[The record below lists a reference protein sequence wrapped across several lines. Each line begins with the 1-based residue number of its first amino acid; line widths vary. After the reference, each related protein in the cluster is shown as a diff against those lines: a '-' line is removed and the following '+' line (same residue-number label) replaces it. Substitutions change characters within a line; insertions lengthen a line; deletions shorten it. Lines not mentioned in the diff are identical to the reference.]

1 MSKHMMQVDQTI
13 DQTPVPVEEKRT
25 VSGGARIKDLAERLG
40 AFWGLIVLCV
50 LLSIASPHF
59 LTASNLLTVALQVSV
74 VGVIAVGMTL
84 VIITAG
90 IDLSV
95 GSVVGL
101 SGVIAAMLM
110 VNNNMNP
117 VLASAIALVA
127 SLAIGVVNGLL
138 ITLGGLPPFIATLG
152 MLGAARGLAYILTN
166 GTQIFGMPASF
177 IALGSGTFG
186 PVPIAIIVLVIVALA
201 GHVVLSRTRLGA
213 YAYAIGSNPDAARL
227 SGVDVRKYLILVY
240 ALCGLLAGLGGL
252 VLAGRISI
260 GAPASGL
267 GYELDVIAACVI
279 GGTSLFGG
287 EGTILGTIIGTFLIG
302 IVRNGSDLLNVSNFY
317 QQVIIGVIIWIAV
330 MYDRIRARRSASAT
344 GT

>member
-1 MSKHMMQVDQTI
+1 
-13 DQTPVPVEEKRT
+13 
-25 VSGGARIKDLAERLG
+25 
-40 AFWGLIVLCV
+40 
-50 LLSIASPHF
+50 
-59 LTASNLLTVALQVSV
+59 
-74 VGVIAVGMTL
+74 MTL
-84 VIITAG
+84 VIVTAG

-95 GSVVGL
+95 GSVVGV
-101 SGVIAAMLM
+101 SGVIAALLM

-117 VLASAIALVA
+117 VLASAIALVV

-138 ITLGGLPPFIATLG
+138 ITLGSLPPFIATLG
-152 MLGAARGLAYILTN
+152 MLGAARGIAYILTN

-177 IALGSGTFG
+177 IALGSGLVG
-186 PVPIAIIVLVIVALA
+186 PLPIPVIVLALVALA
-201 GHVVLSRTRLGA
+201 GHVILSRTRLGA
-213 YAYAIGSNPDAARL
+213 YAYAIGSNPDAARV

-240 ALCGLLAGLGGL
+240 AICGLLSGLAGL

-302 IVRNGSDLLNVSNFY
+302 VVRNGSDLLNISTFY
-317 QQVIIGVIIWIAV
+317 QQVIIGVVIWLAV
-330 MYDRIRARRSASAT
+330 FWDQYRRRRLAAASE
-344 GT
+344 